1 MMRLCQILPNSTLEA
16 YNQEEHC
23 TNFVT
28 PLRGQWHQD
37 QSLLTCPYS
46 DQEYHQIF
54 DERYNARYPC
64 QAGIISGRL
73 ACGPN
78 SGDIKLGNAYRKAK
92 PLKNYDY
99 QRENGVK
106 QPTMRQ
112 ATTITLAVLTTATLS
127 NLPTNPTLVAPTI
140 TAIATEADVTAVA
153 KTAWTTSIFHSIMA
167 ILMAKASFL
176 STARLLEP
184 DLVLVIWMGLSLPFL
199 GLIFILLVVL
209 TWREWETRKV
219 EERVARDCAVLGV
232 MPLPQWRELVRTMS
246 SADIEKKLAIDLQL
260 QQELQRLRREQGEI
274 QGQEWDQQF
283 RPLVAPTS

>member
-1 MMRLCQILPNSTLEA
+1 MRLCQILPNSTLKA
-16 YNQEEHC
+16 CNQEEHC
-23 TNFVT
+23 SNFLK

-37 QSLLTCPYS
+37 QSLLMCPYS

-78 SGDIKLGNAYRKAK
+78 SGDLQQSNSYRKAK
-92 PLKNYDY
+92 SIKNHNYDKDT
-99 QRENGVK
+99 GVK
-106 QPTMRQ
+106 QPAMKQ
-112 ATTITLAVLTTATLS
+112 ATTITLAVLTSATIS
-127 NLPTNPTLVAPTI
+127 NIPTNPALVAPTI
-140 TAIATEADVTAVA
+140 TAIATETDVTAVA
-153 KTAWTTSIFHSIMA
+153 KTVWTTSIFHSIMA

-199 GLIFILLVVL
+199 GLVFILLVVL
-209 TWREWETRKV
+209 TWREWEIRRV

-246 SADIEKKLAIDLQL
+246 YADIEKKLAMDLRL
-260 QQELQRLRREQGEI
+260 QQELQKLRIEQGDI
-274 QGQEWDQQF
+274 QEQEWDQKF
-283 RPLVAPTS
+283 RPPVASTS

>member
-1 MMRLCQILPNSTLEA
+1 
-16 YNQEEHC
+16 
-23 TNFVT
+23 
-28 PLRGQWHQD
+28 
-37 QSLLTCPYS
+37 
-46 DQEYHQIF
+46 
-54 DERYNARYPC
+54 
-64 QAGIISGRL
+64 
-73 ACGPN
+73 
-78 SGDIKLGNAYRKAK
+78 
-92 PLKNYDY
+92 
-99 QRENGVK
+99 
-106 QPTMRQ
+106 MRQ